1 MAAKEAKKTTDPAM
15 KEVIRKSLLE
25 TPIRMLAIFI
35 NQKISLYQALGI
47 VDLLNLRIFKGIKKL
62 IKK

>member
-1 MAAKEAKKTTDPAM
+1 
-15 KEVIRKSLLE
+15 
-25 TPIRMLAIFI
+25 MLAIFS